1 MSKQFKKIQDREL
14 WGSSRDCSRL
24 RNRHDY
30 IGALECLDQI
40 VAVSST
46 GRTDG
51 RNFFRLEGDAWTGQR
66 GEGQARFCI
75 CVGGDLEE
83 DACVQRLTGSLA
95 SRI

>member
-1 MSKQFKKIQDREL
+1 M
-14 WGSSRDCSRL
+14 GSSGDHSRL
-24 RNRHDY
+24 SNRHDY
-30 IGALECLDQI
+30 TGALECLGQI

-51 RNFFRLEGDAWTGQR
+51 RNFFRLEGDAWTEQS
-66 GEGQARFCI
+66 GEGQTRFCI
-75 CVGGDLEE
+75 CVGRNIEE